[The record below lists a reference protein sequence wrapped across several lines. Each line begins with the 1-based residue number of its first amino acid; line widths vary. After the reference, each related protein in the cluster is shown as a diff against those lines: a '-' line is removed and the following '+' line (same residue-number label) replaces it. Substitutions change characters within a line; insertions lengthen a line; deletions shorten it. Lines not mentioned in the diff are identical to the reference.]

1 MSLGSGITISTIVP
15 HKIGPESVR
24 LAPGLYHLYIPT
36 LTTCDWKFVINSTS
50 HNTAGVAPVQMF
62 KITKGSAELSPTASV
77 KDRVE
82 FSAQYRTDH
91 DAQAPVTGI
100 VQIINGGKVVQTL
113 PLQLDKIRVS
123 GAIVL
128 YVDVQWEQSDAKYL
142 GKNTVEFVVQ
152 IGPATFTSTGE
163 FTLVE

>member
-1 MSLGSGITISTIVP
+1 
-15 HKIGPESVR
+15 
-24 LAPGLYHLYIPT
+24 
-36 LTTCDWKFVINSTS
+36 
-50 HNTAGVAPVQMF
+50 MF
-62 KITKGSAELSPTASV
+62 KITKGSAEPSPTASV

-91 DAQAPVTGI
+91 DAQVPVTGI
-100 VQIINGGKVVQTL
+100 VQIINGGNVVQTF

-123 GAIVL
+123 GATVL

-142 GKNTVEFVVQ
+142 GKNTVKFVVQ
-152 IGPATFTSTGE
+152 MGPATFTSTGE